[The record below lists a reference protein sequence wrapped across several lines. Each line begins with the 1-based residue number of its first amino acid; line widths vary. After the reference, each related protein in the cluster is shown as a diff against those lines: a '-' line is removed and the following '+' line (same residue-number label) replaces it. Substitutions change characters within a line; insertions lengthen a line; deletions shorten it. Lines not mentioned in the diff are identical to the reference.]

1 MISKAYFS
9 DVTVP
14 TEQFAGLHR
23 EDSLMFNIPK
33 NYSAEFERNPDLY
46 HIALIG
52 VPEDRNSKN
61 IGSALAP
68 DAIRERL
75 YALYKPFD
83 NVKIIDLG
91 NLQQG
96 KTVKDTYVALRDVVT
111 ELHKKNIIPVIFG
124 GTQDLSFPVFQAYE
138 KRRKLYNIVTA
149 DARLDLNNIDKDLH
163 AGSVISSFVADKP
176 KYLFGL
182 SNLGFQSYYTPNTDK
197 NLMSELLFEAV
208 RLGEVRTNIAVA
220 EPYLRD
226 ADFFSF
232 DISSVKMNDAP
243 GHFNPSIHGF
253 YGEEACQ
260 LAKYAGMSDRLSTF
274 GLFEVNP
281 LFDERNRTTE
291 LAAQIIWHFIQGV
304 YLRQHDFPISKL
316 KHYKQFIVKV
326 ENALEDIVFYQS
338 PRTGR
343 WWLEIPYTAKS
354 AKHKMIVSC
363 AESAFR
369 QASANE
375 IPDIWWRYYKKLN

>member
-33 NYSAEFERNPDLY
+33 NYSAEFEKNPDLY

-111 ELHKKNIIPVIFG
+111 ELHKKIIIPVIFG

-163 AGSVISSFVADKP
+163 AGSVISSFVAEKP
-176 KYLFGL
+176 KYLFSL

>member
-33 NYSAEFERNPDLY
+33 NYSAEFEKNPDLY

-316 KHYKQFIVKV
+316 KQYKQFIVKV

>member
-33 NYSAEFERNPDLY
+33 NYSAEFEKNPDLY

>member
-1 MISKAYFS
+1 
-9 DVTVP
+9 
-14 TEQFAGLHR
+14 
-23 EDSLMFNIPK
+23 
-33 NYSAEFERNPDLY
+33 
-46 HIALIG
+46 
-52 VPEDRNSKN
+52 
-61 IGSALAP
+61 
-68 DAIRERL
+68 
-75 YALYKPFD
+75 
-83 NVKIIDLG
+83 
-91 NLQQG
+91 
-96 KTVKDTYVALRDVVT
+96 
-111 ELHKKNIIPVIFG
+111 
-124 GTQDLSFPVFQAYE
+124 
-138 KRRKLYNIVTA
+138 
-149 DARLDLNNIDKDLH
+149 LDLNNIDKDLH

>member
-33 NYSAEFERNPDLY
+33 NYSAEFEKNPDLY

-343 WWLEIPYTAKS
+343 WWIEIPYTAKS